1 VEHDSAPDWTIYLR
15 RAGPIRIG
23 MSLDTVRRVIGDA
36 GAHLACA
43 EREPDDSE
51 CAYLQS
57 PRKPEHLEFMFQMG
71 RLVRIDVHEPGP
83 RTASGAGVGDTEE
96 RIHELYPGRIR
107 TEPHHY
113 SPETGHYLI
122 YGAVDPAD
130 RPYGLLFETEGGLVT
145 SFRVGTLDAIAL
157 VEGCS

>member
-1 VEHDSAPDWTIYLR
+1 MARSWIAWTRL
-15 RAGPIRIG
+15 GSRIFTCDR
-23 MSLDTVRRVIGDA
+23 MTRPTS
-36 GAHLACA
+36 
-43 EREPDDSE
+43 
-51 CAYLQS
+51 
-57 PRKPEHLEFMFQMG
+57 
-71 RLVRIDVHEPGP
+71 
-83 RTASGAGVGDTEE
+83 
-96 RIHELYPGRIR
+96 GRIR

-130 RPYGLLFETEGGLVT
+130 RAYGLLFETEGGLVT